1 MKNIY
6 AAMSVN
12 GQVARVG
19 IEEVEKGVPGRDLAF
34 IDLTAGELSTAINN
48 LAQVRAKMADKF
60 VMPDPGGIVFHDT
73 TRKARYIIGRE
84 HVTSREVYAAFLH
97 PGYGWL
103 CFTMEE
109 EPAAAFVLMM
119 SQNVATMKPR
129 IVKPPNP
136 PGGKIII

>member
-6 AAMSVN
+6 AAMSTN

-19 IEEVEKGVPGRDLAF
+19 IEEGPGADIAS
-34 IDLTAGELSTAINN
+34 IDMTAEQLSTVIKE
-48 LAQVRAKMADKF
+48 LANVRSKMADK
-60 VMPDPGGIVFHDT
+60 VAMPDPGGIVFHDV

-103 CFTMEE
+103 AFTMEE

-119 SQNVATMKPR
+119 SQNIATMKPR
-129 IVKPPNP
+129 IVKPPKP